1 VDRRGLAVNAATSR
15 RRERRIHGDLN
26 RAASDVQARSA
37 HGQPLAAG
45 ILCAAIKL
53 AFDLGSV
60 VLLAVAIGFF
70 TATVG
75 VAAVVYR
82 AFRRYL
88 AEDEMRSDV
97 G

>member
-1 VDRRGLAVNAATSR
+1 
-15 RRERRIHGDLN
+15 
-26 RAASDVQARSA
+26 
-37 HGQPLAAG
+37 
-45 ILCAAIKL
+45 
-53 AFDLGSV
+53 